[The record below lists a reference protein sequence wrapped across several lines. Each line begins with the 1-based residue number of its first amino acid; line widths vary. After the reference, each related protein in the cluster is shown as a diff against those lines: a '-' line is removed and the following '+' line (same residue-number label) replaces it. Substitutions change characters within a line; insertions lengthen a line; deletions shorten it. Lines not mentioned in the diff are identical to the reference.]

1 MFCPECAAEYR
12 EGFTEC
18 ADCRA
23 TLVVKR
29 PERFQYPNDK
39 FVSVFET
46 TDVALLPVIKSVLQ
60 SAEIPFFVRGD
71 EAMGILPVGSF
82 GSGINYN
89 GRGLG
94 AAVVVHE
101 SWAEEAKALLCSLN
115 ESASS

>member
-29 PERFQYPNDK
+29 PEGFQYPNDK

-60 SAEIPFFVRGD
+60 SAKIPFFVRGD